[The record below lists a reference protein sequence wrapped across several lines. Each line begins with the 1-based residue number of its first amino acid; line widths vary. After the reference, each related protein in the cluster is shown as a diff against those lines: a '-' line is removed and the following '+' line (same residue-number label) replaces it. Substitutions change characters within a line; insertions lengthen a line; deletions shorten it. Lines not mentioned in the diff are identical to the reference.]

1 MWTVG
6 FGLTLVPNGFEP
18 SNANSPSESTTS
30 LLSGSEPALRAEFR
44 ALPLVSGEPAESA
57 ESFCQNMNPARM
69 SMAAANT
76 EHAMMARFM
85 VVSES
90 GMLTFRWFGGTF
102 VVGRSTK

>member
-1 MWTVG
+1 
-6 FGLTLVPNGFEP
+6 
-18 SNANSPSESTTS
+18 
-30 LLSGSEPALRAEFR
+30 
-44 ALPLVSGEPAESA
+44 
-57 ESFCQNMNPARM
+57 
-69 SMAAANT
+69 MAAANT